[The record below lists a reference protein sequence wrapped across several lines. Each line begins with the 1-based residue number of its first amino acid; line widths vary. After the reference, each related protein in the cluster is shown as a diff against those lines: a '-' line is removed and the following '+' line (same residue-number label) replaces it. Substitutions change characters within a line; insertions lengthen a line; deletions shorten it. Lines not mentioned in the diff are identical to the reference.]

1 MKNKHSHKN
10 SKMVQGHQARKR
22 FGQNFLSEP
31 YYIQRIVD
39 SIAPSANDTMV
50 EIGPGLG
57 AITELLIDKVNT
69 LDVVELD
76 RDLLPKIE
84 QKFGHN
90 PHFSIHHSDALKFDF
105 SQLATERLT
114 HQENK
119 QKESNGNSGIR
130 IVGNL
135 PYNISTPLLFH
146 LLNSKQKIED
156 MFFMLQK
163 EVVERICAKPACKD
177 YGRLSVMCQFHCDVE
192 MLFIVPP
199 GAFRPAPK
207 VDSAIVRL
215 KPKQAAARTTS
226 VETATLNTLVTTAF
240 NQRRKTLR
248 NNLKKLIPSDVIQ
261 SLSID
266 PSVRPEILSL
276 DEYIK
281 LAEWLEQQDK
291 LEHQSK

>member
-1 MKNKHSHKN
+1 MKKKHSHN
-10 SKMVQGHQARKR
+10 QSNLVQGHQARKR

-31 YYIQRIVD
+31 YYIEKIVD
-39 SIAPSANDTMV
+39 VISPNEQDLMV

-57 AITELLIDKVNT
+57 AITELLIDKVNR

-76 RDLLPKIE
+76 RDLLPKLE
-84 QKFGHN
+84 QKFGHYDN
-90 PHFSIHHSDALKFDF
+90 FSIHHSDALKFDF
-105 SQLATERLT
+105 GQLAKTNNANTDKGL
-114 HQENK
+114 
-119 QKESNGNSGIR
+119 R

-146 LLNSKQKIED
+146 LLNDKENIQD

-163 EVVERICAKPACKD
+163 EVVERICAAPATKD

-207 VDSAIVRL
+207 VDSAIVWL
-215 KPKQAAARTTS
+215 KPK
-226 VETATLNTLVTTAF
+226 TASSTVSATTLNKLVTTAF

-248 NNLKKLIPSDVIQ
+248 NNLKKLIPSDVIE

-266 PSVRPEILSL
+266 PSARPEVLTLS
-276 DEYIK
+276 DYIK
-281 LAEWLEQQDK
+281 LAHWLEQQ
-291 LEHQSK
+291 Q